1 MARATKKIDLALQGG
16 GSHGAF
22 TWGVLDR
29 LLADE
34 RIDIE
39 AISGT
44 SAGAVNAVVM
54 ACGKLRGEREGA
66 RAALAQFWRGLSDS
80 TRGSFLR
87 RTPWQTFTG
96 AWSLDQSPFLAWLD
110 MLSTFASPYDL
121 NPLNYNP
128 LRDQLVAQ
136 VDFEQ
141 LRETN
146 DLELFVTAT
155 NVETGQPRVF
165 RRNQLTVDHVL
176 ASACLPSV
184 YQAVVI
190 DGAPYWDGGYMGNPS
205 LWPLFDGTEA
215 NDILIV
221 KINPI
226 VRKGVPRTS
235 REIIGRLNEIT
246 FNASML
252 REFRAIDFV
261 QRLIRAG
268 RLDDTAYHDLR
279 IHIVDD
285 DDLMNSIN
293 ESSKFLTEW
302 PFLEML
308 RDKGA
313 AAAEAWLGKHYDD
326 LGKRSTVNLRRMFE
340 GSEDALDGRELTPEP
355 IKAVNAPLSGS

>member
-1 MARATKKIDLALQGG
+1 MARVRKKIDLALQGG

-29 LLADE
+29 FLANE

-44 SAGAVNAVVM
+44 SAGAINAAVM
-54 ACGKLRGEREGA
+54 AFGMAHGGRDGA
-66 RAALAQFWRGLSDS
+66 RAALAKFWRAVSDV

-87 RTPWQTFTG
+87 RTPFQAWTG

-128 LRDQLVAQ
+128 LRDILVDQ
-136 VDFEQ
+136 VDFTQ
-141 LRETN
+141 LRQIET
-146 DLELFVTAT
+146 LQLFVTAT

-165 RRNQLTVDHVL
+165 RREQLTADHIM
-176 ASACLPSV
+176 ASACLPNV
-184 YQAVVI
+184 YQAVII
-190 DGAPYWDGGYMGNPS
+190 DGVPYWDGGYMGNPS
-205 LWPLFDGTEA
+205 LWPLFDNTES
-215 NDILIV
+215 NDIVIV

-226 VRKGVPRTS
+226 ERKGVPHSS

-246 FNASML
+246 FNASLL

-261 QRLIRAG
+261 QRLFRAG
-268 RLDDTAYHDLR
+268 RLDGTAYNDVR
-279 IHIVDD
+279 IHIVGD
-285 DDLMNSIN
+285 DDLMNSVS

-308 RDKGA
+308 RDKGG
-313 AAAEAWLGKHYDD
+313 AAAEAWLAAHYED
-326 LGKRSTVNLRRMFE
+326 LGKRSSVNLRRMFQ
-340 GSEDALDGRELTPEP
+340 GGEDALDGREL
-355 IKAVNAPLSGS
+355 APPPPKQVTS

>member
-1 MARATKKIDLALQGG
+1 
-16 GSHGAF
+16 
-22 TWGVLDR
+22 VLDR
-29 LLADE
+29 LLDDD
-34 RIDIE
+34 RIEIE

-54 ACGKLRGEREGA
+54 ACGMQRGERDGA

-87 RTPWQTFTG
+87 RTPWQTLTG

-128 LRDQLVAQ
+128 LRDQLVEQ
-136 VDFEQ
+136 VDFDE
-141 LRETN
+141 LRKTD

-165 RRNQLTVDHVL
+165 RRHQLTVDHVL

-205 LWPLFDGTEA
+205 LWPLFDATES

-226 VRKGVPRTS
+226 TRKGVPRTS

-261 QRLIRAG
+261 QRLIHAG

-313 AAAEAWLGKHYDD
+313 AAADAWLEKHYDD
-326 LGKRSTVNLRRMFE
+326 LGKRSTVNLRQMFQ
-340 GSEDALDGRELTPEP
+340 GSEDALDGRELMPKPVKAEP
-355 IKAVNAPLSGS
+355 

>member
-1 MARATKKIDLALQGG
+1 MKMRKRIDLALQGG

-44 SAGAVNAVVM
+44 SAGAINATVM
-54 ACGKLRGEREGA
+54 AFGMAHGGRDGA
-66 RAALAQFWRGLSDS
+66 RAALAQFWRALSDA

-87 RTPWQTFTG
+87 RTPFQAWTG

-110 MLSTFASPYDL
+110 LLSTFASPYDL

-128 LRDQLVAQ
+128 LREILVDQ
-136 VDFEQ
+136 VDFTQ
-141 LRETN
+141 LREIDT
-146 DLELFVTAT
+146 LQLFVTAT

-165 RRNQLTVDHVL
+165 RREQLTADHIM
-176 ASACLPSV
+176 ASACLPNL
-184 YQAVVI
+184 YQAVII
-190 DGAPYWDGGYMGNPS
+190 DGVPYWDGGYMGNPS
-205 LWPLFDGTEA
+205 LWPLFDSTES

-226 VRKGVPRTS
+226 ERKGVPHTT

-246 FNASML
+246 FNASLL

-261 QRLIRAG
+261 QRLFRAG
-268 RLDDTAYHDLR
+268 RLDGTAYNDVR
-279 IHIVDD
+279 IHIVGDD
-285 DDLMNSIN
+285 ELMNSVS

-308 RDKGA
+308 RDKGGE
-313 AAAEAWLGKHYDD
+313 AAETWLETHYED
-326 LGKRSTVNLRRMFE
+326 LGKRSTVNLRRMFQ
-340 GSEDALDGRELTPEP
+340 GGEDALDGRELTPPASNEATP
-355 IKAVNAPLSGS
+355 